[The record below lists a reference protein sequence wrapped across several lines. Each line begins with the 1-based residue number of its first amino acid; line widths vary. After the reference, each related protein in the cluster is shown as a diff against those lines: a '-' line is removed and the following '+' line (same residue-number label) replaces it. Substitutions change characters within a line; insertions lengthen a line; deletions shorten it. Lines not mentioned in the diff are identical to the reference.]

1 MRGFGI
7 AALIGVVLIG
17 LIAGGIGFG
26 LGAAQVAP
34 AAVAAG
40 GSVVYPAVGWH
51 WFGFGF
57 PFFGLIF
64 GLLFLFLIFGL
75 IRRAIWGGRGWQ
87 HYGHGYGPGYGPR
100 GFGPGGHQGWD
111 GKSMPPFADEMLKS
125 WHSQAHGEQAPTN
138 ASQPGQGT
146 DPTAK

>member
-1 MRGFGI
+1 MRGIGI
-7 AALIGVVLIG
+7 VALIGVVL
-17 LIAGGIGFG
+17 LALVAGGIGFG

-34 AAVAAG
+34 AAA
-40 GSVVYPAVGWH
+40 GSVVYPAMGWH

-75 IRRAIWGGRGWQ
+75 IRRAIWGGRGW
-87 HYGHGYGPGYGPR
+87 HGYGRGYGHGYGPGPR
-100 GFGPGGHQGWD
+100 GFGPGDHPGWD
-111 GKSMPPFADEMLKS
+111 GKSVPPFADEMLRN

-138 ASQPGQGT
+138 RSQPGQGT
-146 DPTAK
+146 DPTQK

>member
-7 AALIGVVLIG
+7 AALIGVVLIA
-17 LIAGGIGFG
+17 LVAGGIGFG

-34 AAVAAG
+34 AAVGAPVA
-40 GSVVYPAVGWH
+40 YGWH

-75 IRRAIWGGRGWQ
+75 VRRAIWGGRGWH

-100 GFGPGGHQGWD
+100 SFGPSDRPGWD
-111 GKSMPPFADEMLKS
+111 GKSVPPFADEMLKN
-125 WHSQAHGEQAPTN
+125 WHSQAHGEQASMNP
-138 ASQPGQGT
+138 SQPGQGT
-146 DPTAK
+146 DPTQK

>member
-7 AALIGVVLIG
+7 AALIGVVLIA
-17 LIAGGIGFG
+17 LVAGGIGFG

-34 AAVAAG
+34 AVAGAP
-40 GSVVYPAVGWH
+40 VVYGWH
-51 WFGFGF
+51 WFGFGS

-75 IRRAIWGGRGWQ
+75 IRRAIWGGRGWH

-100 GFGPGGHQGWD
+100 SFGPDGRPGWD
-111 GKSMPPFADEMLKS
+111 GKSVPPFADEMLRN
-125 WHSQAHGEQAPTN
+125 WHSQAHTEQAPTN

>member
-7 AALIGVVLIG
+7 LALIGVVLLA

-26 LGAAQVAP
+26 MGAAQVAP
-34 AAVAAG
+34 AAA

-75 IRRAIWGGRGWQ
+75 VRRAIWGGRGW
-87 HYGHGYGPGYGPR
+87 HGYGHGYGPGYGPR
-100 GFGPGGHQGWD
+100 SFGPGGRQGWD
-111 GKSMPPFADEMLKS
+111 GTTVPPFVDEMLKN
-125 WHSQAHGEQAPTN
+125 WHRQAHGEDTPA
-138 ASQPGQGT
+138 T
-146 DPTAK
+146 DPTQK

>member
-7 AALIGVVLIG
+7 AALIGVVLIA
-17 LIAGGIGFG
+17 LVAGGIGFG

-34 AAVAAG
+34 AAVG
-40 GSVVYPAVGWH
+40 TPVVYGH

-75 IRRAIWGGRGWQ
+75 IRRAIWGGRGR
-87 HYGHGYGPGYGPR
+87 HGYGHGYSHGYGPGPGYNR
-100 GFGPGGHQGWD
+100 G
-111 GKSMPPFADEMLKS
+111 MPPFADEMLKN

-138 ASQPGQGT
+138 PPQPGQGT
-146 DPTAK
+146 DPTAQ